1 MRIGTGP
8 RAGAGEERAAG
19 GRKPRAPGHAEAG
32 AWLRALGLWEHL
44 SGAWTAG
51 DASWKVFYYLEFVSA
66 NRFTSVYCF
75 LLLKK
80 KVRLINNFALRRVT
94 LILGYMLHMLVYL
107 VERFTKFS

>member
-1 MRIGTGP
+1 MGLTAGRSEGANRDRPAG
-8 RAGAGEERAAG
+8 RGGGGAGGGRS

-32 AWLRALGLWEHL
+32 ARLTALGLWEHL

-80 KVRLINNFALRRVT
+80 K
-94 LILGYMLHMLVYL
+94 LGL
-107 VERFTKFS
+107 